1 MFIYITTQELTHL
14 FILTQEE
21 LFSKIREKSEYSTP
35 LYVGVRMAA
44 YMVLFRSMEI
54 QQLRDGQ
61 IMERLKGYVAREKGC
76 SGDLAAHRRSN
87 IHRLLQNEQAKTKN

>member
-35 LYVGVRMAA
+35 LYANQPTTNKPTDKPK
-44 YMVLFRSMEI
+44 LNTT
-54 QQLRDGQ
+54 
-61 IMERLKGYVAREKGC
+61 
-76 SGDLAAHRRSN
+76 SGPLDLP
-87 IHRLLQNEQAKTKN
+87 